1 MTDRDTTTRTRA
13 RAPGVVENPPNGG
26 AQASPQARLRAVPL
40 LRSQGARRTDAN
52 QTPTS
57 ACRGISA
64 EEVFQIARTQ
74 QVPWSMT
81 GTYGGFIHEDD
92 LDIWKAAA
100 GRNVQ
105 EDRG

>member
-1 MTDRDTTTRTRA
+1 
-13 RAPGVVENPPNGG
+13 
-26 AQASPQARLRAVPL
+26 L
-40 LRSQGARRTDAN
+40 
-52 QTPTS
+52 
-57 ACRGISA
+57 GISA

>member
-1 MTDRDTTTRTRA
+1 MRRIINA
-13 RAPGVVENPPNGG
+13 EQL
-26 AQASPQARLRAVPL
+26 AQRL
-40 LRSQGARRTDAN
+40 
-52 QTPTS
+52 
-57 ACRGISA
+57 GISA

>member
-1 MTDRDTTTRTRA
+1 MRRIITA
-13 RAPGVVENPPNGG
+13 EQLAH
-26 AQASPQARLRAVPL
+26 RL
-40 LRSQGARRTDAN
+40 
-52 QTPTS
+52 
-57 ACRGISA
+57 GISA